1 MPLMQVFANAS
12 DEEKM
17 CSTRY
22 LVKELKD
29 NGLFSLILIGF
40 AMFITA
46 LTGYTC
52 RTTAISRTLKG
63 GILQINS

>member
-22 LVKELKD
+22 LVKD

-63 GILQINS
+63 GILQING